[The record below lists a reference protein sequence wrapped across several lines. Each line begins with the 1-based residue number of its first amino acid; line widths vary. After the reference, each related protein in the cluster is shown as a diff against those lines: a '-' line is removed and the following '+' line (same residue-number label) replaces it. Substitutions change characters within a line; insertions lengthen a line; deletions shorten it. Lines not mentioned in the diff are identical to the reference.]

1 MDKLGSEKSKKIMV
15 VLVFLLMAFVAL
27 MLVAPGCVFPF
38 ACCTVPYICVLIRYV
53 TATVTVARTS
63 RSRMLGC
70 LRFTKLC
77 WVGKHVTI
85 VLKST
90 NPPTQGQPNPRKIRL
105 QVAFGPLFPP
115 ANKFSWVSIVFFR
128 GNIFKETQP
137 GQILRKHPICNYGQG
152 EG

>member
-1 MDKLGSEKSKKIMV
+1 M
-15 VLVFLLMAFVAL
+15 
-27 MLVAPGCVFPF
+27 PGCNLS
-38 ACCTVPYICVLIRYV
+38 AALIR
-53 TATVTVARTS
+53 TNDQNKHATFHQCNACPVHRLLPVCAAEKLNLRPGGIECF
-63 RSRMLGC
+63 RFYNILLGYKNMY
-70 LRFTKLC
+70 L
-77 WVGKHVTI
+77 VI
-85 VLKST
+85 IMKST